1 MKILSKRTI
10 SILLVFCLI
19 QSLFMPVMGTSTA
32 AEEGPINLALGKT
45 VNLQKSSHC
54 SGCGLAATNA
64 VDGSSTTY
72 WSVTDADV
80 TDNHNS
86 WIEIDLGEETQVNEV
101 VLKGLNTSFI
111 VSYQISYKNASSSS
125 WVEVATK
132 GQELTT
138 KETAGF
144 DSVLARYI
152 KVSLDI
158 ISSATG
164 RQGQNILSEIEV
176 YNRQIDP
183 SLSPLSS
190 LAVVSNNQTVG
201 ANGLEITPGDTKSIA
216 VIGTLANGSLV
227 DVTEEAAFQ
236 SSAPDVVTVDETG
249 LMTAKGEGTAAVDI
263 TVTKNDVTK
272 TYRLWVDV
280 FGPDTDKAQINI
292 AYKKDVT
299 VSSFCGSSCGGT
311 VGPNAVDGDE
321 STYWRA
327 LSGDFRDDGQHWL
340 SIDLGRELTFNKSQ
354 ILFNLDALEK
364 YELFY
369 SNDNKN
375 WSSFYENRLVVAKQE
390 QANFEKIT
398 ARYLKVNVHA
408 KKASVPLIY
417 ELKIF
422 DTDEAPVAPAKN
434 PLKGVYLFD
443 ELIDKYEKDSDIDMT
458 KGDTKTVNIEGNLYD
473 GGKLSDQEANIEF
486 TSSRPEVATVDEN
499 GTITAVAGGV
509 TVLTGKATVE
519 GITQSISV
527 FVDVDDPE
535 ARIVDTSLIHPEL
548 PTQIGQPAILSP
560 GGEYPEVKVNA
571 HRDGKIR
578 GRVVNED
585 NEVVHKFK
593 LLHISKGDEYTLSIP
608 GTLNEG
614 KYEIQ
619 LEIQLDEGK
628 RVYDSLH
635 FRVMDMEQ
643 FPEDQSKM
651 AFLNEEGKLEYSS
664 DFRGN
669 QIMDY
674 SNSGYMGGGISI
686 PVVQEQVVVVP
697 VEGDDTENIQQAI
710 DYVSNLPLQSNGFR
724 GAVVLKKG
732 TYEIEGT
739 LKINSSG
746 VVLRGSGEGEED
758 TILYATGK
766 TVRNILEVGDKTA
779 SPALLTDTKTAVTD
793 LYVSVGSSSF
803 HVENASSFKVGDTI
817 MIRRYGN
824 SSWIHD
830 INMDRIPDRGTTVQW
845 EPFTLDFDRVITAI
859 KGNTITIDAPVS
871 NAIEREYGGG
881 EVYKYDDS
889 NRLNNVG
896 VEDLRVE
903 VEFDKSVTAKHDNG
917 TEYYSDEEKASTF
930 LTFEYTKNAWMR
942 NVTGLYL
949 TKSLVNVGRYSK
961 WVTIQDSTN
970 KDMVSIITGSRR
982 YPFNY
987 VGQLTLTQR
996 VHSET
1001 ARHGFIFDKHM
1012 AGPNAI
1018 LDSVDVDSFARS
1030 EPHQRWATG
1039 GLFDNV
1045 EGKANVMDRAYYGTG
1060 HGWAGANYVF
1070 WNHTGELAV
1079 QSPPTAQNYAIGL
1092 IGKRQPGDFKTE
1104 GNSIREDGYWEA
1116 EGRHVAPRSLYLQQ
1130 LKDRLG
1136 SQAVE
1141 NTQQN

>member
-1 MKILSKRTI
+1 MKLLSKRTI

-19 QSLFMPVMGTSTA
+19 QSLFIPVLETSTS
-32 AEEGPINLALGKT
+32 AEEGPVNLALGKT
-45 VNLQKSSHC
+45 IVGKSSHC
-54 SGCGLAATNA
+54 SGCNPSLAATNA
-64 VDGSSTTY
+64 VDGNSTSY
-72 WSVTDADV
+72 WAPTDADV
-80 TDNHNS
+80 KDNHNS
-86 WIEIDLGEETQVNEV
+86 WIEIDLGEENQVNEV
-101 VLKGLNTSFI
+101 VLKGLNTSYI
-111 VSYQISYKNASSSS
+111 VSYQISYKNALSSS
-125 WVEVATK
+125 WEEVAAK
-132 GQELTT
+132 GQELTSN
-138 KETAGF
+138 ETAAF
-144 DSVLARYI
+144 DPVQARYI
-152 KVSLDI
+152 RVSLDI

-164 RQGQNILSEIEV
+164 RQGNNILSEIEV

-190 LAVVSNNQTVG
+190 LAVINDGQKVG
-201 ANGLEITPGDTKSIA
+201 AQGLTILPVETKSIA
-216 VIGTLANGSLV
+216 VIGTLVNGSNV
-227 DVTEEAAFQ
+227 NVTEEATFK
-236 SSAPDVVTVDETG
+236 SNAPEVVTVDETG
-249 LMTAKGEGTAAVDI
+249 LLAAMGEGTAAVDI
-263 TVTKNDVTK
+263 SVTKNNVTK

-280 FGPDTDKAQINI
+280 IGPDTDKSQINI

-299 VSSFCGSSCGGT
+299 VSSQCSSCGTFGSL
-311 VGPNAVDGDE
+311 AVDGDD
-321 STYWRA
+321 TTAWRA
-327 LSGDFRDDGQHWL
+327 LSGDYNDDKQHWL
-340 SIDLGRELTFNKSQ
+340 TIDLGRELTFNKSQ
-354 ILFNLDALEK
+354 ISFNLDATVD
-364 YELFY
+364 YELFS

-375 WSSFYENRLVVAKQE
+375 WTSFYKNKLVVGEQE
-390 QANFEKIT
+390 QANFEKVT
-398 ARYLKVNVHA
+398 ARYLKVNLTA
-408 KKASVPLIY
+408 KKVSVPLIY
-417 ELKIF
+417 EFKVF
-422 DTDEAPVAPAKN
+422 DTDEAPVPPAQN

-443 ELIDKYEKDSDIDMT
+443 ETIDKYEKDSDINMT
-458 KGDTKTVNIEGNLYD
+458 KGDTKKVNIEGNLYD
-473 GGKLSDQEANIEF
+473 GGKLSDQAAKVEF

-499 GTITAVAGGV
+499 GKITAVAGGV
-509 TVLTGKATVE
+509 TVLTGRATVE
-519 GITQSISV
+519 NITQTTSV
-527 FVDVDDPE
+527 FIVVDDPE
-535 ARIVDTSLIHPEL
+535 ARIADTSLVHPDI
-548 PTQIGQPAILSP
+548 PTRIGQPAILSP

-571 HRDGKIR
+571 HSDGKLR
-578 GRVVNED
+578 GTVVNAD
-585 NEVVHKFK
+585 NKVVHKFK
-593 LLHISKGDEYTLSIP
+593 LLHISNDEEYTLSTP
-608 GTLNEG
+608 GTLKEG

-619 LEIQLDEGK
+619 LEFQLDKGE
-628 RVYDSLH
+628 RVYDTLH

-664 DFRGN
+664 DYRGN

-686 PVVQEQVVVVP
+686 PDVQEQVLVEP

-710 DYVSNLPLQSNGFR
+710 DFVSNLPLQPDGFR
-724 GAVVLKKG
+724 GAVVLDKG

-746 VVLRGSGEGEED
+746 VVLRGSGEDED
-758 TILYATGK
+758 GTVLFATGK

-779 SPALLTDTKTAVTD
+779 SPTLLEDTKTAVTD
-793 LYVSVGSSSF
+793 LYVPVGDMSF
-803 HVENASSFKVGDTI
+803 HVENASSYKVGDTI

-824 SSWIHD
+824 SSWIHE
-830 INMDRIPDRGTTVQW
+830 INMDRIPDRGTTIQW
-845 EPFTLDFDRVITAI
+845 EPFTLDFDRVITDI
-859 KGNTITIDAPVS
+859 KGNTITIDAPIS
-871 NAIEREYGGG
+871 NAIERVYGGG

-896 VEDLRVE
+896 VEDLRVD
-903 VEFDKSVTAKHDNG
+903 VEFDKSVKEKHDNG
-917 TEYYSDEEKASTF
+917 TEYYADEEKASTF

-942 NVTGLYL
+942 KVTGLHL

-970 KDMVSIITGSRR
+970 KEMVSIITGSRR

-1012 AGPNAI
+1012 AGPNVI
-1018 LDSVDVDSFARS
+1018 LDSVDVNSFARS

-1092 IGKRQPGDFKTE
+1092 IGERQAGDFKTE
-1104 GNSIREDGYWEA
+1104 GDSIREDGYWEA
-1116 EGRHVAPRSLYLQQ
+1116 EGRHVSPRSLYLQQ
-1130 LKDRLG
+1130 LEDRLG
-1136 SQAVE
+1136 SEAVE
-1141 NTQQN
+1141 NIQEN